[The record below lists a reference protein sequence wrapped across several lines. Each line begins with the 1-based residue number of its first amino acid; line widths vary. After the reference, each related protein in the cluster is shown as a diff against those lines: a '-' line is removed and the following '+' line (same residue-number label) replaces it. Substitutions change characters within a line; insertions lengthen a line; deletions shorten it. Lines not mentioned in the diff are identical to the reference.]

1 MFLLFKSWM
10 KPINFLFNVWNYEFF
25 YTNWAQV
32 ILSRYWLAYPLS
44 GTEGQCH
51 FVGNLS
57 SVSQYTIV
65 CVKRSWSCNHSNTR
79 AIAGEG
85 IQFSD
90 ERAFLTPVEVDSCS
104 STLIIITNWS
114 AHRLVLVMA
123 SCLHRKDCFL
133 SLVLCVLSISVSLM
147 L

>member
-1 MFLLFKSWM
+1 MKSW
-10 KPINFLFNVWNYEFF
+10 NCF
-25 YTNWAQV
+25 YTNKTQV
-32 ILSRYWLAYPLS
+32 ILSRYSLAYSLS

-57 SVSQYTIV
+57 SMSQYTIV

-85 IQFSD
+85 IHFIFWWKS
-90 ERAFLTPVEVDSCS
+90 FLNS
-104 STLIIITNWS
+104 SGSRQLFFYINHNNWS

-133 SLVLCVLSISVSLM
+133 SLFLCVLSISMSLM
-147 L
+147 LKLSMLPVLLVWTNP